1 MYIYALLILIWMI
14 IKIAKKPKP
23 IGIYSIRFRYALML
37 AIPLILIMGLR
48 HISVGVDTMQYQYR
62 FDHAKDFWD
71 SSDAQIEIGYTLI
84 NYFICDVLYLN
95 YQAFLLISSSFY
107 CIVLALF
114 ISKYS
119 TNVLMSFFL
128 HLTIGL
134 FTMSMSGIRQS
145 MAVSFCILAYMIVG
159 SNKQRLLKYVMAIAL
174 NLIAITIHTSS
185 IIFLPFLFLGKLR
198 LSRVKAFLLILFG
211 LSSQL
216 IKTYLIPYSN
226 LIMFV
231 KYEKMDFE
239 SNYSANILVYIIPLL
254 ISLFCWFFAKVEGDG
269 RYSIQISHM
278 FVFVSFVLF
287 FINLMSLN
295 NQLGRLS
302 YYFIYSYYILIPYA
316 FSSMKLNSK
325 NILQPF
331 AIALCLAYFIIGSI
345 GGILHID
352 NYLFFWEDA
361 LPQQ

>member
-14 IKIAKKPKP
+14 IKIGNKPRSV
-23 IGIYSIRFRYALML
+23 GIYSSRFRYALML

-62 FDHAKDFWD
+62 FDHAKDFLD

-114 ISKYS
+114 ITKYS

-128 HLTIGL
+128 HLTIGM

-159 SNKQRLLKYVMAIAL
+159 SIKQRLFSKYVIAVTL

-198 LSRVKAFLLILFG
+198 LTRVKAFLLILFG
-211 LSSQL
+211 LSSQF
-216 IKTYLIPYSN
+216 IKMYLIPYSN
-226 LIMFV
+226 LIMFAR
-231 KYEKMDFE
+231 YEEMDFE
-239 SNYSANILVYIIPLL
+239 SNYSANILAYIIPLL

-269 RYSIQISHM
+269 RYSIQISQM

-316 FSSMKLNSK
+316 LSSMKLNNK
-325 NILQPF
+325 NILQPLV
-331 AIALCLAYFIIGSI
+331 ITLCLAYFIIGSI
-345 GGILHID
+345 GGTLQID

-361 LPQQ
+361 LPR